1 MKIIH
6 QWRVVLLVI
15 AILSL
20 AVEPVRA
27 FAAES
32 TLFRVGY
39 GGVAGYQLP
48 LWVNKEA
55 GIAKK
60 YGIDL
65 EILLIG
71 AGSLSMQALLAGSIQ
86 MSQSSASSMMG
97 AALKGVPVVIIATS
111 ENKMPFQIVAR
122 PEIKNPQ
129 QLRGKKIGIQRF
141 GGSNDIIIQW
151 ALKAWKID
159 PHEVTFL
166 QAGATIARLTALSRG
181 HVDATILSY
190 PEIFNARK
198 LGMTVLADVG
208 DFSSYP
214 NTSLTV
220 TRSFLEKN
228 RPLVKTLLKAQID
241 AIHYIKTNKEGSLRV
256 LSKYL
261 KVTDPEMIEATY
273 DFFSRRTV
281 VLPRTDSE
289 GMKSILKEMGTPQK
303 NPSEFLDMSLVDEIE
318 REGFIQKLYGS

>member
-1 MKIIH
+1 M
-6 QWRVVLLVI
+6 VS
-15 AILSL
+15 AIVFLTVFPLKALS
-20 AVEPVRA
+20 
-27 FAAES
+27 AES
-32 TLFRVGY
+32 PLFRVGY
-39 GGVAGYQLP
+39 GGIAGYQLP
-48 LWVNKEA
+48 LWVNREA

-71 AGSLSMQALLAGSIQ
+71 AGSLSMQALVAGSIQ
-86 MSQSSASSMMG
+86 MSQSSASSVIG

-111 ENKMPFQIVAR
+111 ENKMPFQIIAR
-122 PEIKNPQ
+122 PEIKDPQ
-129 QLRGKKIGIQRF
+129 QLKGKKIGIQRF
-141 GGSNDIIIQW
+141 GGSNDIVIQW

-159 PHEVTFL
+159 PREVTFL
-166 QAGATIARLTALSRG
+166 QSGATIARLTSLARG
-181 HVDATILSY
+181 HTDATILSY

-220 TRSFLEKN
+220 TRSFFEKN
-228 RPLVKTLLKAQID
+228 RPLVKNLLKAQIQ

-256 LSKYL
+256 LGKYL

-281 VLPRTDSE
+281 ALPRTDME
-289 GMKSILKEMGTPQK
+289 GVKSILKEMSAPQK
-303 NPSEFLDMSLVDEIE
+303 NPSEFLDMSVVDEIE
-318 REGFIQKLYGS
+318 REGFMQKLYGS